1 MKTKI
6 KKWGNSLGLRI
17 PKSFAQET
25 NSDDGS
31 PVDIKVEKEA
41 IIIKSLKSSFK
52 LNDLLAKI
60 TPENIHN
67 EIVIGKNVGK
77 ETW

>member
-6 KKWGNSLGLRI
+6 KKWGNSLGLQI

-25 NSDDGS
+25 NLDDGS

-77 ETW
+77 EIW